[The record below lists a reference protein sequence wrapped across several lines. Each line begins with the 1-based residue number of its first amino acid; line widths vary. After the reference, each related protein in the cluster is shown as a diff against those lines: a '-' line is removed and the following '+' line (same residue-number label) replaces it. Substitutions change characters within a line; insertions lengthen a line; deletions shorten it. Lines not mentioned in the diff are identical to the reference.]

1 MDTGPDKVRS
11 ARRSPAETGARP
23 RTSMASG
30 VSFMITL
37 LCVGSLLST
46 ITWYMIDDESAVASH
61 KPPPQKKS
69 PSEPSALCKGCRKLI
84 DDVLKRHSE
93 NWKKNEENHRTFTSK
108 LSSSCRGFDR
118 AVVTQANTP
127 VGTKIQYD
135 GERGRI
141 LQVTPAIFKTFAKEH
156 PFSNRT
162 FETCAVVGNGG
173 ILMDSGCGNMI
184 DSAQFVIRCNLP
196 PLNDEYGKH
205 VGVRTDLVTANPS
218 ILKEK
223 YESLMGRRRSFA
235 ERLQSYGKALIL
247 LPAFS
252 YAFNTGLS
260 MRAVYTLDDFGSP
273 AHAVFFNP
281 DYLRNLSRFWN
292 SNGLKSHRLSTGI
305 MMASLA
311 LEACSNV
318 HLYGFWPFSNHP
330 HGLYPLTNHYY
341 DDRPVNA
348 RFHAMP
354 VEFDLLLK
362 LHSQGVLRLHLGDCP
377 ANQKM

>member
-1 MDTGPDKVRS
+1 
-11 ARRSPAETGARP
+11 
-23 RTSMASG
+23 MASG
-30 VSFMITL
+30 GSFMITL

-46 ITWYMIDDESAVASH
+46 ITWYMIDDESSVTAH

-69 PSEPSALCKGCRKLI
+69 PSQPSALCKGCRELI

-93 NWKKNEENHRTFTSK
+93 KWKKNDDNHRTFTSN
-108 LSSSCRGFDR
+108 LSRSCRGYDS
-118 AVVTQANTP
+118 AIVTQANTP

-135 GERGRI
+135 GEKGRI
-141 LQVTPAIFKTFAKEH
+141 LQVTPAIFKTFIKEH

-162 FETCAVVGNGG
+162 FDTCSVVGNGG
-173 ILMDSGCGNMI
+173 ILMDSGCGKTI
-184 DSAQFVIRCNLP
+184 DSAQFVIR
-196 PLNDEYGKH
+196 
-205 VGVRTDLVTANPS
+205 
-218 ILKEK
+218 
-223 YESLMGRRRSFA
+223 YESLVGRRRSFA
-235 ERLQSYGKALIL
+235 ERLQSYGKSLIL

-252 YAFNTGLS
+252 YFFNTGLS
-260 MRAVYTLDDFGSP
+260 MRAVYTMDDFASP
-273 AHAVFFNP
+273 AQGVFFNP

-292 SNGLKSHRLSTGI
+292 ANGLKSRRLSTGI
-305 MMASLA
+305 MMASMA
-311 LEACSNV
+311 LEACSTV

-341 DDRPVNA
+341 DDKPVNA

-377 ANQKM
+377 AH